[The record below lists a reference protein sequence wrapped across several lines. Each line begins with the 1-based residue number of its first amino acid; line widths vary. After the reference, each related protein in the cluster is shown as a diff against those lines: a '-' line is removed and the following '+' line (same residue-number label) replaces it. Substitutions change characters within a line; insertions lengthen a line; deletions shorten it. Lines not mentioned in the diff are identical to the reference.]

1 MRIMDLLSKIN
12 SNSAEVSVIGLGYIG
27 LPTSIFVAES
37 GYRVHGVD
45 IKEDLI
51 EKINNCTLNITE
63 HGLKKLLEKNVKNG
77 RIKASSSYKESDIFL
92 ICVPTPLSD
101 RKADLS
107 YVKKAGESISK
118 VLKEDNLVI
127 LESTVPPETTEKV
140 LIPILETSGLKND
153 EDFFTAFCPERVL
166 PGRITEEMINNDR
179 IIGGSEKSRNL
190 ALKFYKKF
198 VKGEIYLTDL
208 KTAEIVKLMENTFR
222 SVNIALANELA
233 LACEKLKI
241 DFFEARELAN
251 KHPRVNIHEAGTG
264 VGGHCIPIDPWFIHE
279 KTPMRMIPIAME
291 INESMPL
298 HVVDLIKK
306 SNAKNVLILGMA
318 YKKNTDDTRETPVLK
333 IIEELKKENIDYSVY
348 DPYVKMNE
356 LDPEGCDALL
366 IATDH
371 DCFKS
376 IDWREIKRK
385 MKRPLIIDGR
395 NFFEKE
401 EAEKMGFE
409 YIGVGK

>member
-63 HGLKKLLEKNVKNG
+63 PGLKKLLEKNVKNG

-140 LIPILETSGLKND
+140 LIPILETSGLKMM
-153 EDFFTAFCPERVL
+153 RISLQLSVL
-166 PGRITEEMINNDR
+166 REYFQGR
-179 IIGGSEKSRNL
+179 SR
-190 ALKFYKKF
+190 
-198 VKGEIYLTDL
+198 
-208 KTAEIVKLMENTFR
+208 R
-222 SVNIALANELA
+222 
-233 LACEKLKI
+233 
-241 DFFEARELAN
+241 R
-251 KHPRVNIHEAGTG
+251 
-264 VGGHCIPIDPWFIHE
+264 
-279 KTPMRMIPIAME
+279 
-291 INESMPL
+291 
-298 HVVDLIKK
+298 
-306 SNAKNVLILGMA
+306 
-318 YKKNTDDTRETPVLK
+318 
-333 IIEELKKENIDYSVY
+333 
-348 DPYVKMNE
+348 
-356 LDPEGCDALL
+356 
-366 IATDH
+366 
-371 DCFKS
+371 
-376 IDWREIKRK
+376 
-385 MKRPLIIDGR
+385 
-395 NFFEKE
+395 
-401 EAEKMGFE
+401 
-409 YIGVGK
+409 